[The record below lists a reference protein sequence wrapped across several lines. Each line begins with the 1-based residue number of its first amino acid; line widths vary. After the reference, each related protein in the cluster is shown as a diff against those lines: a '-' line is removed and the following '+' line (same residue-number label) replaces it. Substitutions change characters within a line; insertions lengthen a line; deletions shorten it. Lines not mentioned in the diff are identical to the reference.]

1 MTRVAAPS
9 RPAPCLPALGLFI
22 GSGPHPACPSTSRP
36 PPHSPESTGSPSPA
50 PAPGPRRQGRAP
62 HLLAP
67 ASPGPTP
74 SFRLARPAALPPGKP
89 LHPLRTRPAARCTRL
104 PPPDTLTLSFSALAT
119 TPTISTNH
127 RSRSPAYPG
136 VSKRRPPLGRP
147 PAPAFAGSSGLP
159 ALAGTPGPA

>member
-104 PPPDTLTLSFSALAT
+104 PPRYPHALFLRARHHPYHLHQPPLALAGLPRGKQ
-119 TPTISTNH
+119 TP
-127 RSRSPAYPG
+127 
-136 VSKRRPPLGRP
+136 PPLGRP